1 MGDNSGNA
9 IVRWRLMISHI
20 EENCESIVRI
30 HDDRC
35 IDSVETCME
44 HVSKIVSAHYKR
56 LDKEKLFLA

>member
-1 MGDNSGNA
+1 
-9 IVRWRLMISHI
+9 MISHI

-44 HVSKIVSAHYKR
+44 HVSQIVSAHYKR
-56 LDKEKLFLA
+56 LDKEKLFWHKKML